1 MGAAGVSVTAAVR
14 DARRGRPLRAD
25 GSRTE
30 ELLDELAGH
39 MRDAGELTDAGEVR
53 VDDAGLE
60 EGLVLEQKAK
70 LVLLAG
76 ADAAYVVPSGQD
88 WAHDALG
95 DAMICPGMLYSDG
108 EPFSEGDACVTGY
121 FQADADG
128 RWARVEAG
136 RVAADAPGVQ
146 WRDGLE
152 EFPEVVAQLE
162 ECMRASAYRHVAEQA
177 ALKDLAGA

>member
-14 DARRGRPLRAD
+14 DARRGRPLLAD

-39 MRDAGELTDAGEVR
+39 MRDAGELTEAGEVR
-53 VDDAGLE
+53 IDDAGLE

-95 DAMICPGMLYSDG
+95 DAVICPGMLYSDG

-128 RWARVEAG
+128 RWARVESGRAAAG
-136 RVAADAPGVQ
+136 PTGIE
-146 WRDGLE
+146 WREGLE
-152 EFPEVVAQLE
+152 AFPEVVAQLE
-162 ECMRASAYRHVAEQA
+162 ECMHVSAYRHVAEQA

>member
-14 DARRGRPLRAD
+14 DARRGRPLLAD

-39 MRDAGELTDAGEVR
+39 MRDAGELTEAGEVR
-53 VDDAGLE
+53 IDDAGLE

-128 RWARVEAG
+128 RWARVESGRAAAG
-136 RVAADAPGVQ
+136 PTGIE
-146 WRDGLE
+146 WREGLE
-152 EFPEVVAQLE
+152 AFPEVVAQLE
-162 ECMRASAYRHVAEQA
+162 ECMHVSAYPHVAEQA

>member
-1 MGAAGVSVTAAVR
+1 MTAAVR
-14 DARRGRPLRAD
+14 DARRGRPLLAD

-39 MRDAGELTDAGEVR
+39 MRDAGELTEAGEVR
-53 VDDAGLE
+53 IDDAGLE

-128 RWARVEAG
+128 RWTRVEAG
-136 RVAADAPGVQ
+136 RVAAGAPGVQ
-146 WRDGLE
+146 WREGLE
-152 EFPEVVAQLE
+152 AFPEVVAQLE
-162 ECMRASAYRHVAEQA
+162 ECMHVSAYRHVAEQA

>member
-14 DARRGRPLRAD
+14 DARRGRPLLAD

-39 MRDAGELTDAGEVR
+39 MRDAGELTEAGEVR
-53 VDDAGLE
+53 IDDAGLE

-128 RWARVEAG
+128 RWARVESGRAG
-136 RVAADAPGVQ
+136 AGPTGIE
-146 WRDGLE
+146 WREGLE
-152 EFPEVVAQLE
+152 AFPEVVAQLE
-162 ECMRASAYRHVAEQA
+162 ECMHVSAYRHVAEQA

>member
-14 DARRGRPLRAD
+14 DARRGRPLLAD

-39 MRDAGELTDAGEVR
+39 MRDAGELTEAGEVR
-53 VDDAGLE
+53 IDDAGLE

-95 DAMICPGMLYSDG
+95 DAVICPGMLFSDG

-128 RWARVEAG
+128 RWARVETG
-136 RVAADAPGVQ
+136 RVAAGAPGVQ

-152 EFPEVVAQLE
+152 KFPEVVAQLE
-162 ECMRASAYRHVAEQA
+162 ECMRVSAYRHVAEQA

>member
-14 DARRGRPLRAD
+14 DARRGRPLLAD

-39 MRDAGELTDAGEVR
+39 MRDAGELTEAGEVR
-53 VDDAGLE
+53 IDDAGLE

-108 EPFSEGDACVTGY
+108 EPFTEGDACVTGY

-128 RWARVEAG
+128 RWARVESGRAAAG
-136 RVAADAPGVQ
+136 PTGIE
-146 WRDGLE
+146 WREGLE
-152 EFPEVVAQLE
+152 AFPEVVAQLE
-162 ECMRASAYRHVAEQA
+162 ECMHVSAYRHVAEQA

>member
-14 DARRGRPLRAD
+14 DARRGRPLHMED
-25 GSRTE
+25 PRTG

-39 MRDAGELTDAGEVR
+39 KRDAGELTDAGEVR

-95 DAMICPGMLYSDG
+95 DAVICPGMLFSDG

-128 RWARVEAG
+128 RWARVESGRAAAG
-136 RVAADAPGVQ
+136 PTGIE
-146 WRDGLE
+146 WREGLE
-152 EFPEVVAQLE
+152 AFPEVVAQLE
-162 ECMRASAYRHVAEQA
+162 ECMHVSAYRHVAEQA

>member
-14 DARRGRPLRAD
+14 DARRGRPLRMED
-25 GSRTE
+25 PRTG

-53 VDDAGLE
+53 ADDAGLE

-95 DAMICPGMLYSDG
+95 DAAICPGMLFSDG

-128 RWARVEAG
+128 RWARVESGRAAAG
-136 RVAADAPGVQ
+136 ASGIE

-152 EFPEVVAQLE
+152 AFPEVVAQLE
-162 ECMRASAYRHVAEQA
+162 ECMHVSAYRHVAEQA

>member
-1 MGAAGVSVTAAVR
+1 MTAAVR
-14 DARRGRPLRAD
+14 DARRGRPLRVED
-25 GSRTE
+25 PRTG

-76 ADAAYVVPSGQD
+76 VDAAYVVPSGQD

-128 RWARVEAG
+128 RWARVESGRAAAG
-136 RVAADAPGVQ
+136 ASCVQ

-162 ECMRASAYRHVAEQA
+162 ECMRVSAYRHVAEQA

>member
-1 MGAAGVSVTAAVR
+1 MGAAGVSVAAAVR
-14 DARRGRPLRAD
+14 DARRGRPLLAD

-39 MRDAGELTDAGEVR
+39 MRDAGELTEAGEVR
-53 VDDAGLE
+53 IDDAGLE

-128 RWARVEAG
+128 RWARVESGRAAAG
-136 RVAADAPGVQ
+136 PTGIE
-146 WRDGLE
+146 WREGLE
-152 EFPEVVAQLE
+152 AFPEVVAQLE
-162 ECMRASAYRHVAEQA
+162 ECMHVSAYRHVAEQA

>member
-14 DARRGRPLRAD
+14 DARRGRPLRMED
-25 GSRTE
+25 PRTG

-53 VDDAGLE
+53 ADDAGLE

-76 ADAAYVVPSGQD
+76 VDAAYVVPSGQD

-95 DAMICPGMLYSDG
+95 DAAICPGMLFSDG

-128 RWARVEAG
+128 RWARVESGRAAAG
-136 RVAADAPGVQ
+136 ASGIE

-152 EFPEVVAQLE
+152 AFPEVVAQLE
-162 ECMRASAYRHVAEQA
+162 ECMHVSAYRHVAEQA

>member
-14 DARRGRPLRAD
+14 DARRGQPLRAD

-53 VDDAGLE
+53 VDDTGLE

-128 RWARVEAG
+128 RWTRVEAG
-136 RVAADAPGVQ
+136 GVAADAPGVQ
-146 WRDGLE
+146 WRDGLQ

-162 ECMRASAYRHVAEQA
+162 ECMRVSAYRHVAEQA

>member
-1 MGAAGVSVTAAVR
+1 MTAAVR
-14 DARRGRPLRAD
+14 DARRGRPLLAD

-39 MRDAGELTDAGEVR
+39 MRDAGELTEAGEVR
-53 VDDAGLE
+53 IDDAGLE

-128 RWARVEAG
+128 RWARVESGRAAAG
-136 RVAADAPGVQ
+136 PTGIE
-146 WRDGLE
+146 WREGLE
-152 EFPEVVAQLE
+152 AFPEVVAQLE
-162 ECMRASAYRHVAEQA
+162 ECMHVSAYRHVAEQA

>member
-14 DARRGRPLRAD
+14 DARRGRPLLAD

-39 MRDAGELTDAGEVR
+39 MRDAGELTEAGEVR
-53 VDDAGLE
+53 IDDAGLE

-128 RWARVEAG
+128 RWARVESGRAAAG
-136 RVAADAPGVQ
+136 PTGIE
-146 WRDGLE
+146 WREGLE
-152 EFPEVVAQLE
+152 AFPEVVAQLE
-162 ECMRASAYRHVAEQA
+162 ECMHVSAYRHVAEQA